1 MLKAFKYRL
10 YPNDEQKALL
20 AKQFGHCRWVYNWG
34 LRIKQDAFK
43 ATGKSPSK
51 FDLANQLPGLK
62 KETATEWL
70 KEAGSQSLQAA
81 LEHLDTAYNNFFA
94 KRADYPTFKSK
105 HDSKQSY
112 TIPSGVEVVW
122 DQGRVWLPKFKESLV
137 VKLSRK
143 YEGATRKATV
153 SRNASGEYYISI
165 IVETGAEA
173 PVKPKLESKDDV
185 LGVDVG
191 LKDFAITSEGEVV
204 DNPKYLKHASKR
216 LALLQK
222 RQSHKVKGSKNRNKA
237 RVLVARC
244 HQKISDKRTDFLHK
258 LSSRLVGENKAVA
271 REDLNVAGMLKNH
284 KLAKGIS
291 DVSWSQFDTFLTY
304 KCEWYGKW
312 FLQIGRFEASSKT
325 CNVCSYVKRDLT
337 LADRKWYCPVCKVWH
352 DRDVNAA
359 KNMSSWAYIA
369 WQREQEIPTGGGES
383 KSVSPPGD
391 IQRKPKRKGVG
402 EVPVGQKGVARA
414 PQNPRP
420 FRVG

>member
-1 MLKAFKYRL
+1 MLKAFKYRI
-10 YPNDEQKALL
+10 YPTDEQKALF

-34 LRIKQDAFK
+34 LSIKQDAYK
-43 ATGKSPSK
+43 ATGKSPNK
-51 FDLANQLPGLK
+51 FELANRLPGLK
-62 KETATEWL
+62 KDPSTAWL
-70 KEAGSQSLQAA
+70 KEAYSQSLQAS
-81 LEHLDTAYNNFFA
+81 LEHLDMAYNNFFA
-94 KRADYPTFKSK
+94 KRAKLPSYKSK

-112 TIPSGVEVVW
+112 TIPSGIAIDW
-122 DQGRVWLPKFKESLV
+122 NHGRIELPKFKDPLV
-137 VKLSRK
+137 IKLSRR

-153 SRNASGEYYISI
+153 SKNASGEYFISI

-173 PVKPKLESKDDV
+173 PVKPNLESKDDV
-185 LGVDVG
+185 LGIDVG
-191 LKDFAITSEGEVV
+191 LKDFAITSEGEVL
-204 DNPKYLKHASKR
+204 DNPKYLKHSSKR

-222 RQSHKVKGSKNRNKA
+222 KLDHKVKGSNNRNKA
-237 RVLVARC
+237 KVLVARC

-258 LSSRLVGENKAVA
+258 LSSRLVGENKAIA

-325 CNVCSYVKRDLT
+325 CHVCSYVKKDLA
-337 LADRKWYCPVCKVWH
+337 LADREWWCPVCKEWH

-359 KNMSSWAYIA
+359 RNLSSWAYIA

-391 IQRKPKRKGVG
+391 IQRKPKRGGVG
-402 EVPVGQKGVARA
+402 EVPVGQKEIPVM
-414 PQNPRP
+414 
-420 FRVG
+420 VS